1 MGLLLEPVE
10 LVELVLPLSSR
21 LLRELLLIALV
32 DISTP
37 SSRMVF
43 PESLCR
49 GYLTLLTSS
58 AGRRPVL
65 RLFFSPARN
74 VNPE

>member
-10 LVELVLPLSSR
+10 LVEPVLPLSSR

-37 SSRMVF
+37 SRMVF

-49 GYLTLLTSS
+49 GYLTLVTSS